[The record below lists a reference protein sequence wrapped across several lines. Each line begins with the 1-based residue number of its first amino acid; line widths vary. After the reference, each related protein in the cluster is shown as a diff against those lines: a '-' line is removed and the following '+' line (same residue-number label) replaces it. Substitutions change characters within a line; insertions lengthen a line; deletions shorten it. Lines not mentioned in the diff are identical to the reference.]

1 MSEPDLPRA
10 WLGFAV
16 KKNKPANT
24 HTHTHSKKIHSHRLR
39 LCLPLENF
47 IYMSI
52 YSKVQVHD
60 AAVKLPVC
68 LSLCALTNTFKIK
81 NLKKKKHT

>member
-1 MSEPDLPRA
+1 MVHFKCPSQTCREPDLGLQLNPPPQKA
-10 WLGFAV
+10 
-16 KKNKPANT
+16 NKYT
-24 HTHTHSKKIHSHRLR
+24 HTHTPNKIHSHRLR
-39 LCLPLENF
+39 LWLPLENF

-68 LSLCALTNTFKIK
+68 LYVP
-81 NLKKKKHT
+81 

>member
-16 KKNKPANT
+16 KPPPQKANKY
-24 HTHTHSKKIHSHRLR
+24 THTHSKKIHSHRLR
-39 LCLPLENF
+39 LWLPLENF

-68 LSLCALTNTFKIK
+68 LYVP
-81 NLKKKKHT
+81 

>member
-1 MSEPDLPRA
+1 MVRFKCPSQTCREPDLGLQLTPP
-10 WLGFAV
+10 
-16 KKNKPANT
+16 KKPTNT
-24 HTHTHSKKIHSHRLR
+24 HKHTKKIHSHRLR
-39 LCLPLENF
+39 LWLPLENF

-68 LSLCALTNTFKIK
+68 LYVP
-81 NLKKKKHT
+81 

>member
-1 MSEPDLPRA
+1 MSEPDKPDKPPP
-10 WLGFAV
+10 
-16 KKNKPANT
+16 KKPTN
-24 HTHTHSKKIHSHRLR
+24 THTHSKKIHSHRLR
-39 LCLPLENF
+39 LWLPLENF

-68 LSLCALTNTFKIK
+68 LYVP
-81 NLKKKKHT
+81 

>member
-1 MSEPDLPRA
+1 MVHFKCPSQTCREPDLGLQLNP
-10 WLGFAV
+10 LP
-16 KKNKPANT
+16 KSQQIHT
-24 HTHTHSKKIHSHRLR
+24 HTHTPNKIHSHRLR
-39 LCLPLENF
+39 LWLPLENF

-68 LSLCALTNTFKIK
+68 LYVP
-81 NLKKKKHT
+81 

>member
-1 MSEPDLPRA
+1 MVRFKCPSQTCREPDLGLQLTPPP
-10 WLGFAV
+10 
-16 KKNKPANT
+16 KSQQI
-24 HTHTHSKKIHSHRLR
+24 HTHTKKIHSHRLR
-39 LCLPLENF
+39 LWLPLENF

-68 LSLCALTNTFKIK
+68 LYVP
-81 NLKKKKHT
+81 

>member
-16 KKNKPANT
+16 KPPLPQKANKY
-24 HTHTHSKKIHSHRLR
+24 THTHSKKIHSHRLR
-39 LCLPLENF
+39 LWLPLENF

-68 LSLCALTNTFKIK
+68 LYVP
-81 NLKKKKHT
+81 